1 MNLFWSSFSKLNKL
15 FIPPEGETDMEGILM
30 GKKKGEESLAD
41 EKAVEPLEYMA
52 EETGVEG
59 LNVENQQRKQP
70 ENIGILSIWRITVE
84 TWNTGELFLT
94 TTAFFTSDYVPQINT
109 SAVFS
114 DLEQELA
121 DYNGDDENEGEFEAD
136 KQAELAQI

>member
-1 MNLFWSSFSKLNKL
+1 MNFFEVLFLNKKKL
-15 FIPPEGETDMEGILM
+15 FIPPEREPDMEGILM
-30 GKKKGEESLAD
+30 GKKGEESPAAQ
-41 EKAVEPLEYMA
+41 EAVEPLEYMA
-52 EETGVEG
+52 EEQGVEG
-59 LNVENQQRKQP
+59 LNEDNQQRKQP

-94 TTAFFTSDYVPQINT
+94 TTAFFSSDCVSQINT